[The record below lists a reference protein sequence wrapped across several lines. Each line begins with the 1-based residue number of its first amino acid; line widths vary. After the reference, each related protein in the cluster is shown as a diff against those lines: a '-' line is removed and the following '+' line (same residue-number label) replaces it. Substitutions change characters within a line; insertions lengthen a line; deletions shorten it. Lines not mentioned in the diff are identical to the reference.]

1 MRQIGIFAAALLA
14 LTSLG
19 AEKSAVMFIPAKQ
32 LLSDVRSTPE
42 RVLGVSV
49 KDYIDNST
57 AVLTVLRRTKP
68 LRAELHKDVVD
79 IWYVV
84 EGGGTL
90 VTGGSLAGPITQ
102 LPNDEKWQPNTTTAN
117 ELRAPSISGGDERH
131 ISKGDVV
138 VIPPDV
144 PHWVSKVDGEIVYLV
159 VKVPP
164 GN

>member
-1 MRQIGIFAAALLA
+1 MREIGVVAAALLVLA
-14 LTSLG
+14 RPV
-19 AEKSAVMFIPAKQ
+19 AEDSSIMFIHAKQ
-32 LLSDVRSTPE
+32 LLSDVRSTAE
-42 RVLGVSV
+42 RLPGVSV

-57 AVLTVLRRTKP
+57 AVVTVLRRTKP
-68 LRAELHKDVVD
+68 LRAELHKGAVD

-90 VTGGSLAGPITQ
+90 VTGGSLAGPITS
-102 LPNDEKWQPNTTTAN
+102 LPNDVKWQPRSTTPN

-131 ISKGDVV
+131 ISKGDLV

-164 GN
+164 GK